1 MTKTKKLPFPPIKKT
16 LLQLI
21 GPSIIFVALSLNGG
35 ELLIWPS
42 LVANHSMKILW
53 AVPIIL
59 FLQFFV
65 NMEIERYT
73 LATGQS
79 VEENLVGKVKWLAI
93 VFALTVVVTLVWPAW
108 MTTAG
113 NLIIEVFGPQE
124 LQTDQVRNYSLVVT
138 IALMLLTFLIFRF
151 KKTYVILEK
160 ISQFGLMISLA
171 IIVFT
176 VILFFDLGIFWEG
189 LKGLTAWGFIPSELS
204 RFDFLGALAFGGV
217 AGVLNLV
224 QSEWVKE
231 KGYGVAGLKPSD
243 QKKVEYES
251 SASKRNFRKWFK
263 MVNKEHFL
271 LFFGANMFSIF
282 LLGYLGRLLL
292 PLGTAQGFQVLV
304 AEIDVLNSHF
314 THLGTLF
321 GFSAIL
327 IFVMANLVILDVIGR
342 LSYQLLAPLRKAG
355 KLKSLTSS
363 KISIIAACLG
373 ILILIL
379 SVVFPSF
386 KQPFFL
392 LIVSA
397 SLSSI
402 TMWLYPPL
410 LLKMN
415 LKLPKLVRPSAFRIV
430 MVLFSTFFYG
440 LFSLWALASF
450 LPLTLVVLLGLAIT
464 SYQVWFLLRG

>member
-1 MTKTKKLPFPPIKKT
+1 MTKTKKIAFPPLKKT

-73 LATGQS
+73 LVTGQS
-79 VEENLVGKVKWLAI
+79 VEENLVGKIKWLAI
-93 VFALTVVVTLVWPAW
+93 LFAITVVLTLVWPAW
-108 MTTAG
+108 MTTGG
-113 NLIIEVFGPQE
+113 NLLVEVFGPQE
-124 LQTDQVRNYSLVVT
+124 LTTGQVRNYSLYVT
-138 IALMLLTFLIFRF
+138 IALMLMTFLVFRF

-160 ISQFGLMISLA
+160 IAQFGLMISLA

-176 VILFFDLGIFWEG
+176 VTLFFDLGILWEG
-189 LKGLTAWGFIPSELS
+189 LKGLTAWGFIPEELS

-224 QSEWVKE
+224 QSEWVRE
-231 KGYGVAGLKPSD
+231 KGYGVAGLKASE
-243 QKKVEYES
+243 QKQVEYT
-251 SASKRNFRKWFK
+251 SASSKKNFRDWFTI
-263 MVNKEHFL
+263 VNKEHFL

-292 PLGTAQGFQVLV
+292 PLGTAQGFGVLV
-304 AEIDVLNSHF
+304 AEIEVLNAHF
-314 THLGTLF
+314 MHLGTLF
-321 GFSAIL
+321 GISAIV

-342 LSYQLLAPLRKAG
+342 LSYQLLAPLRRSG
-355 KLKSLTSS
+355 KTKKLTSS
-363 KISIIAACLG
+363 KISIIAALLG
-373 ILILIL
+373 ILILLL
-379 SVVFPSF
+379 SVVFPNF

-397 SLSSI
+397 SLSSM

-415 LKLPKLVRPSAFRIV
+415 LKLPKPVRPSAFRIV

-450 LPLTLVVLLGLAIT
+450 LPMVLVVILGLGIT
-464 SYQVWFLLRG
+464 SYQVWFLLKG